1 MFKAARV
8 PANADQAIN
17 VRDICAV
24 RLLVVAIRTLIAFLI
39 SYASPIILKP
49 GLLALATLKM
59 SPRSI
64 WMNRSK
70 RGCWTSIEDSGVE

>member
-8 PANADQAIN
+8 PANVDQAIN

-24 RLLVVAIRTLIAFLI
+24 RLLVVAIRALIASLI

-49 GLLALATLKM
+49 GLLALAILKT

-70 RGCWTSIEDSGVE
+70 RGCWMSIEDPGVG